1 MDNQKALRFAMQ
13 VVAVILGITLFKQF
27 DFETMRFAHWPM
39 AIVYLIGFGSGALL
53 SVPRQGQGRSALSGG

>member
-27 DFETMRFAHWPM
+27 DFETMRFAHWPHGHRVPDRFR
-39 AIVYLIGFGSGALL
+39 IWRSSSCSGA
-53 SVPRQGQGRSALSGG
+53 RARMHRTE

>member
-39 AIVYLIGFGSGALL
+39 AIMYLIGFGLALFFL
-53 SVPRQGQGRSALSGG
+53 LRGKGKDAAH